1 MLIQKDCVS
10 LHLEITDGMDILE
23 GLNSNQIA
31 AVKATEGRV
40 RVVAGAGSGKTRVL
54 AHRYAYLVNEMGIDP
69 ANILCATFT
78 NKAAQEMRNR
88 IAKLV
93 SAAHVN
99 DFVCTIHGLC
109 VKILREEIHRIGYPR
124 NFTIIDEDDQKS
136 LSKEIFREFGYEN
149 NEVTTKQFL
158 TSVHDLKTGGNKEK
172 LGYEYYI
179 ESILLPGTK
188 VTPENITPEIAYIIK
203 QRKTF
208 LLDFEDLILFS
219 LYILNHFEEARERWQ
234 SQLNYIMLDE
244 AQDCGPYD
252 WAIVNTVGVKH
263 GNIFIVGDPDQC
275 IYEWRG
281 VKIDAFLRFNADTD
295 IILDENYRSI
305 PNILDVA
312 NSIISHNKRRIDK
325 NLRTNKTGTA
335 QVIHFHGKNETEEYD
350 WIALQIAKLKE
361 QGCKGS
367 DIAILY
373 RSSHLSRGVEQA
385 LMRKSIK
392 YEVWGGIR
400 FFERKEIKDA
410 LSYLRLVAYQDDLSF
425 KRVINTPSRTFGA
438 SSLEKLENIAAE
450 ENVSL
455 FEAMKK
461 HKEDSFI
468 IKHDKISEFV
478 QLIDECK
485 SDIGKKTIF
494 DILEYLLRET
504 GYTDLLRKDED
515 QDRIDNLN
523 ELLASISYYQETHE
537 ENQTNVDEYLQD
549 IALYTNMDFRKEDPS
564 VKLMTIH
571 QAKGLEFPYVFV
583 CGLSEGIFPSAR
595 TIRES
600 KEAGL
605 EEERRLMYVAVTR
618 AEKGLFL
625 SESEGISHSVV
636 GGKFPSRFLREIKK
650 SLYVVEGEFDESLF
664 NRTDD
669 IIHSI
674 DRSPLGFINHCND
687 SYKFKVGD
695 HVKHH
700 ALGIGIIVEVGKNEE
715 SYVVD
720 FNGNVRNIRAGYR
733 FGRYF
738 VPGTKVQYG
747 KKEAIVERRV
757 DDDSLVISI
766 DSQEQCVKDS
776 ELIAVDT
783 PQKENSLATPP
794 IPITG
799 TQPKQ
804 KPQKSDFEKEE
815 KVLSDE
821 NKQLASE
828 LAKLKKAISLQKIE
842 LSSLHDNDNRQKNE
856 IERQEAV
863 ISAYEREINLLHTL
877 KAEHEKQLEDKAR
890 TIRDLNQTI
899 DSLRKGKEEST
910 SQISQLREEIQQL
923 KLEIDRIN
931 NMSVFKRIMGKK

>member
-1 MLIQKDCVS
+1 
-10 LHLEITDGMDILE
+10 MDTLE
-23 GLNSNQIA
+23 GLNSNQVA

-124 NFTIIDEDDQKS
+124 NFTIIDEEDQKS
-136 LSKEIFREFGYEN
+136 LSKEIFREFGFEN

-172 LGYEYYI
+172 PGYEYYV

-203 QRKTF
+203 QRKSF

-252 WAIVNTVGVKH
+252 WAIINTVGVKH

-335 QVIHFHGKNETEEYD
+335 QAIHFHGKNETEEYD

-361 QGCKGS
+361 HGCKGS

-455 FEAMKK
+455 FEALKK

-523 ELLASISYYQETHE
+523 ELLASINYYQETHE

-766 DSQEQCVKDS
+766 DRQEQCVKDS

-804 KPQKSDFEKEE
+804 KPQKSDFEKEK

-828 LAKLKKAISLQKIE
+828 LAKLKKTISLQKIE

-856 IERQEAV
+856 MERQEAV
-863 ISAYEREINLLHTL
+863 ISAYEREINLLRTL

-899 DSLRKGKEEST
+899 DSLRKGKEESIVQMT
-910 SQISQLREEIQQL
+910 KLKEEIQQL
-923 KLEIDRIN
+923 KSEIDRIN
-931 NMSVFKRIMGKK
+931 NTSVFKRILGKI

>member
-1 MLIQKDCVS
+1 
-10 LHLEITDGMDILE
+10 MDILE

-172 LGYEYYI
+172 PGYEYYI

>member
-1 MLIQKDCVS
+1 
-10 LHLEITDGMDILE
+10 MDILE

-136 LSKEIFREFGYEN
+136 LSKEIFREFGFEN

-172 LGYEYYI
+172 PGYEYYI

-252 WAIVNTVGVKH
+252 WAIINTVGVKH

-335 QVIHFHGKNETEEYD
+335 QAIHFHGKNETEEYD

-890 TIRDLNQTI
+890 TIRNLNQTI

-910 SQISQLREEIQQL
+910 SQISQLREENQQL

>member
-1 MLIQKDCVS
+1 M
-10 LHLEITDGMDILE
+10 ETLE

-93 SAAHVN
+93 SSAHVN

-124 NFTIIDEDDQKS
+124 NFTIIDEEDQKS
-136 LSKEIFREFGYEN
+136 LSKEIFREFGFEN

-172 LGYEYYI
+172 PGYEYYI
-179 ESILLPGTK
+179 ESILLPSTK

-203 QRKTF
+203 QRKSF
-208 LLDFEDLILFS
+208 LLDFEDLILIS
-219 LYILNHFEEARERWQ
+219 LYILNHFEEARDYWQ

-252 WAIVNTVGVKH
+252 WAIINTVGVKH

-281 VKIDAFLRFNADTD
+281 VNIEAFLRFNADTD

-325 NLRTNKTGTA
+325 NLRTNKKGTA
-335 QVIHFHGKNETEEYD
+335 QAIHFHGKNETEEYD

-385 LMRKSIK
+385 LMRKGIK

-450 ENVSL
+450 EKTSL
-455 FEAMKK
+455 FESLKK

-478 QLIDECK
+478 QLVDECK

-523 ELLASISYYQETHE
+523 ELLASINYYQETHE

-636 GGKFPSRFLREIKK
+636 GGKFPSRFIREIKK
-650 SLYVVEGEFDESLF
+650 SLYVIEGEFDESLF

-674 DRSPLGFINHCND
+674 DRSPLGFINHHND
-687 SYKFKVGD
+687 SYIFKVGD

-700 ALGIGIIVEVGKNEE
+700 ALGIGTIVEVGKNGDN
-715 SYVVD
+715 YVVD
-720 FNGNVRNIRAGYR
+720 FKGNVRNIRAGYR

-738 VPGTKVQYG
+738 VPGTKVLYE
-747 KKEAIVERRV
+747 KKEALVERRV

-766 DSQEQCVKDS
+766 DGQEQCVKDS
-776 ELIAVDT
+776 ELVEVDA
-783 PQKENSLATPP
+783 PQKGNMSAAPVVSVLGA
-794 IPITG
+794 
-799 TQPKQ
+799 QPKQ
-804 KPQKSDFEKEE
+804 KIVKPDLEKE
-815 KVLSDE
+815 
-821 NKQLASE
+821 KQSLLNDRKRLIFKIE
-828 LAKLKKAISLQKIE
+828 EYQKTIAKLKEEILAY
-842 LSSLHDNDNRQKNE
+842 HDNISKQKAE
-856 IERQEAV
+856 AECQEAIV
-863 ISAYEREINLLHTL
+863 SAYEREIDLLRTI
-877 KAEHEKQLEDKAR
+877 KVEHEKQLEDKSR

-899 DSLRKGKEEST
+899 ESLRKSKEESIIQMT
-910 SQISQLREEIQQL
+910 KLKEEIQQL
-923 KLEIDRIN
+923 KSEIDRIN